1 MSNLENRLRAMKPLG
16 GRYPVDLVFVVDGT
30 ESMSSCLETVKFN
43 VLRLG
48 DDLRERMSKDGKLL
62 DSLRVRLIVFRD
74 LYDDISTAF
83 EVTPFFDLPAQKQE
97 FERAVS
103 AIQAFGGADPSES
116 GLEALFLAI
125 RSAWRNEPRNFKRR
139 QVIVLFS
146 DNDAHEIGGAEI
158 PLKFAQHPHP
168 KSFTDLK
175 FLWERHDNQGS
186 MNKHGKR
193 LIMFAPDKVSISLPD
208 VVKTGN
214 DSWRDTIWLAIFQ
227 QWENCWIVPDT
238 SVGLSD
244 TDWDI
249 VLSKLTST
257 L

>member
-1 MSNLENRLRAMKPLG
+1 MILVPL
-16 GRYPVDLVFVVDGT
+16 
-30 ESMSSCLETVKFN
+30 
-43 VLRLG
+43 
-48 DDLRERMSKDGKLL
+48 SKL
-62 DSLRVRLIVFRD
+62 
-74 LYDDISTAF
+74 
-83 EVTPFFDLPAQKQE
+83 PHFFDLPAQKQE

-193 LIMFAPDKVSISLPD
+193 LIMFAPDKVSNSLRMLLRRVMIHGETQSGLLFFSNGKIVGSCLIHRLDYPILIG
-208 VVKTGN
+208 T
-214 DSWRDTIWLAIFQ
+214 SFFQ
-227 QWENCWIVPDT
+227 
-238 SVGLSD
+238 S
-244 TDWDI
+244 
-249 VLSKLTST
+249 
-257 L
+257 